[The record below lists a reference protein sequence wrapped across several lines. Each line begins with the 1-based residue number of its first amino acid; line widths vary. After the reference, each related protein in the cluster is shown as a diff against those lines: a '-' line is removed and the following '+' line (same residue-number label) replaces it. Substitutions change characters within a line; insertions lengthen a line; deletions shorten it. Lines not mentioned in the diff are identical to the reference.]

1 MLNIIH
7 FSFEKIMKEMDQFL
21 KQIKYIFNHIY
32 FKIIIDNNINKK
44 NNLFYTSNIFLEQNI
59 RLIAS
64 NDICI
69 IIFKLKISV
78 RQCFF
83 EFLNFLKNFLSS
95 FLINKG
101 YEYKKIDIKKFNSNN
116 NLEKYN
122 IKNHLIF

>member
-7 FSFEKIMKEMDQFL
+7 FSFEKIMKEMEQFL
-21 KQIKYIFNHIY
+21 KLIKYIFNHIY

-78 RQCFF
+78 RLCFF

>member
-7 FSFEKIMKEMDQFL
+7 FSFEKIMKEMEQFL